1 MSGQLSRPL
10 HQPSAEGLS
19 VSMISPPGPTPDEFV
34 VTNLIV
40 CDVSVERCSRRCG
53 QRTALKW
60 CLTR

>member
-40 CDVSVERCSRRCG
+40 YEGSSR
-53 QRTALKW
+53 AL
-60 CLTR
+60 LT